1 MVISAHR
8 LAQPCYI
15 LSTNLDPYVGAVKTT
30 NYINRALL
38 QRLKIRTVSQS
49 RSTRQLKPTLLR
61 RPILLR

>member
-8 LAQPCYI
+8 LAQPCYT

-38 QRLKIRTVSQS
+38 QRLKIRTVS
-49 RSTRQLKPTLLR
+49 
-61 RPILLR
+61 